1 MTTDGKTYKTT
12 TTTFKVFASFLCQ
25 EKFLCHFPILNSKQQ
40 NMQYIQF
47 QNSNYFLVMIKE
59 HIDVYQDPVDGLESQ
74 INTIYMYIYV
84 VLFCECFQFYKIRIL
99 VLKASFVLELKLE
112 LRIYF
117 SLVRVEGF
125 LVMSCSRT
133 LELVKLKLKLSFTKP
148 QYSDSAYMHNMN
160 RNFKFLVVCHKRLLY
175 VYDKYPGYRQKQYK
189 EMWG

>member
-1 MTTDGKTYKTT
+1 
-12 TTTFKVFASFLCQ
+12 
-25 EKFLCHFPILNSKQQ
+25 
-40 NMQYIQF
+40 
-47 QNSNYFLVMIKE
+47 
-59 HIDVYQDPVDGLESQ
+59 
-74 INTIYMYIYV
+74 MYI
-84 VLFCECFQFYKIRIL
+84 FCECFQIYEIRIL

-148 QYSDSAYMHNMN
+148 QYSDSACMQNIN
-160 RNFKFLVVCHKRLLY
+160 INFKFLVVCHKRLLY

-189 EMWG
+189 EMWS

>member
-112 LRIYF
+112 LRICV
-117 SLVRVEGF
+117 SLVRAEGF

-133 LELVKLKLKLSFTKP
+133 LKLVKLKLTLRFTKP
-148 QYSDSAYMHNMN
+148 QYSDSASAIIN
-160 RNFKFLVVCHKRLLY
+160 
-175 VYDKYPGYRQKQYK
+175 
-189 EMWG
+189 

>member
-1 MTTDGKTYKTT
+1 
-12 TTTFKVFASFLCQ
+12 
-25 EKFLCHFPILNSKQQ
+25 
-40 NMQYIQF
+40 
-47 QNSNYFLVMIKE
+47 
-59 HIDVYQDPVDGLESQ
+59 
-74 INTIYMYIYV
+74 MYIYV

-112 LRIYF
+112 LRICV
-117 SLVRVEGF
+117 SLVRAEGF

-148 QYSDSAYMHNMN
+148 QYSDSACMHNIN

>member
-112 LRIYF
+112 LRICV
-117 SLVRVEGF
+117 SLVRAEGF

-133 LELVKLKLKLSFTKP
+133 LKLVKLKLTLHFTKP